1 MKQGKDNKPH
11 IGIYGRR
18 NAGKSSLINCLSG
31 QNISIVSDLKG
42 TTTDP
47 VKRSYEI
54 LGYAPVIFID
64 TAGID
69 DEGDTGQLRVQ
80 KSLDTINIIDMAIIV
95 ISNNEFSTPERDLID
110 KLNGLKTPF
119 FIIHNKSDITPLDN
133 SLKTSIENEFKVPVI
148 DFTTQNRDK
157 VSLVFDTIK
166 QIAPEN
172 TWTFGSLLGDIVEK
186 NDIVLL
192 ITPIDSEAP
201 QGRMILPQVQVLRD
215 CLDNHCMAFVIQDT
229 EVEEFFRRGIKP
241 RLAITDSQVFHKV
254 KDIIPKDV
262 PLTSFSIVLA
272 RSKGDFANYLKGT
285 PHISELKDGDK
296 ILMLESCSH
305 HVSCEDIGRVK
316 IPNGL
321 RKFTGKELDFTFV
334 AGLDSIPEPI
344 TDFAMVIQCGGCMV
358 TRKQLMNRLK
368 PAVNAGIPISN
379 YGMTL
384 AYLSGIFDKA
394 VEVFRKQKMV
404 QHYPTQSC

>member
-18 NAGKSSLINCLSG
+18 NVGKSSLINCLSG

-47 VKRSYEI
+47 VKRSFEI

-69 DEGDTGQLRVQ
+69 DEGETGQLRIQ
-80 KSLDTINIIDMAIIV
+80 RSLETINIIDIAIVV
-95 ISNNEFSTPERDLID
+95 ISNNEFGEYERKIID
-110 KLNGLKTPF
+110 RLKELKTVF
-119 FIIHNKSDITPLDN
+119 FIIHNKSDITPLDSN
-133 SLKTSIENEFKVPVI
+133 LKSDLENEFNVPVI
-148 DFTTQNRDK
+148 DFTTTNRDN
-157 VSLVFDTIK
+157 VQLVFDTIK
-166 QIAPEN
+166 QIAPES
-172 TWTFGSLLGDIVEK
+172 TWTFGSLLGDIINV

-215 CLDNHCMAFVIQDT
+215 CLDNHSMAIVIQDT

-254 KDIIPKDV
+254 KNLIPNDV

-285 PHISELKDGDK
+285 PHISNLKDGDK

-316 IPNGL
+316 LPKGL
-321 RKFTGKELDFTFV
+321 RKFTGKDLSFTFV
-334 AGLDSIPEPI
+334 AGLDEIPNKI
-344 TDFAMVIQCGGCMV
+344 TDYAMVIQCGGCMV

-368 PAVNAGIPISN
+368 PAVDAGIPISN
-379 YGMTL
+379 YGMAL

-394 VEVFRKQKMV
+394 VEIFR
-404 QHYPTQSC
+404 

>member
-47 VKRSYEI
+47 VKRSFEI

-69 DEGDTGQLRVQ
+69 DEGETGQLRIQ
-80 KSLDTINIIDMAIIV
+80 RSLDTLNIIDIAIIV
-95 ISNNEFSTPERDLID
+95 ISNNEFGDYERKIID
-110 KLNGLKTPF
+110 RLKELKTVF
-119 FIIHNKSDITPLDN
+119 FIIHNKSDIVPLDSKLKA
-133 SLKTSIENEFKVPVI
+133 SLEDEFNVPVI
-148 DFTTQNRDK
+148 DFTTRNRDG
-157 VSLVFDTIK
+157 VSSVFETIK
-166 QIAPEN
+166 QIAPES
-172 TWTFGSLLGDIVEK
+172 TWTFGSLLGDIINE

-215 CLDNHCMAFVIQDT
+215 CLDNHCMAMVVQDT

-254 KDIIPKDV
+254 KTLIPSDV

-285 PHISELKDGDK
+285 PHISNLRDGDK

-316 IPNGL
+316 IPNAL
-321 RKFTGKELDFTFV
+321 QKFTGKKLSFTFV
-334 AGLDSIPEPI
+334 AGLDQIPGQI
-344 TDFAMVIQCGGCMV
+344 SDYAMLIQCGGCMV
-358 TRKQLMNRLK
+358 TRKQLLNRLK
-368 PAVNAGIPISN
+368 PAVDAGIPISN

-384 AYLSGIFDKA
+384 AYLTGIFEKA
-394 VEVFRKQKMV
+394 VEVFRR
-404 QHYPTQSC
+404 

>member
-1 MKQGKDNKPH
+1 MQQGKENKPH

-18 NAGKSSLINCLSG
+18 NVGKSSLINCLSG

-47 VKRSYEI
+47 VKRSFEI

-69 DEGDTGQLRVQ
+69 DEGETGQLRIQ
-80 KSLDTINIIDMAIIV
+80 KSIDTLNVIDMAILV
-95 ISNNEFSTPERDLID
+95 ISDNNFGDYERDLIH
-110 KLNGLKTPF
+110 KINELKTPF
-119 FIIHNKSDITPLDN
+119 FIIHNKSDLAPIC
-133 SLKTSIENEFKVPVI
+133 SGLKSDIEAEFNVPVL
-148 DFTTQNRDK
+148 DFTTTNRDNI
-157 VSLVFDTIK
+157 SLVFDTIK
-166 QIAPEN
+166 QIAPES
-172 TWTFGSLLGDIVEK
+172 TWTFQTLLGDIVAQ

-215 CLDNHCMAFVIQDT
+215 CLDNHCIAIVIQDT
-229 EVEEFFRRGIKP
+229 EVENFFSRGIKP
-241 RLAITDSQVFHKV
+241 KLVVTDSQVFHIIKA
-254 KDIIPKDV
+254 KIPADI

-272 RSKGDFANYLKGT
+272 RSKGDFQNYIKGT
-285 PHISELKDGDK
+285 PYISKLQDGDK

-321 RKFTGKELDFTFV
+321 RKFTGKKLDFTFV
-334 AGLDSIPEPI
+334 AGLDDIPGKI
-344 TDFAMVIQCGGCMV
+344 TDYAMVIQCGGCMV
-358 TRKQLMNRLK
+358 TRKQLINRLK
-368 PAVNAGIPISN
+368 TASDAGIPISN

-384 AYLSGIFDKA
+384 AYLTGIFNKA
-394 VEVFRKQKMV
+394 VEVFGR
-404 QHYPTQSC
+404 TEL

>member
-18 NAGKSSLINCLSG
+18 NVGKSSLINCLSG

-47 VKRSYEI
+47 VKRSFEI

-69 DEGDTGQLRVQ
+69 DEGETGQLRIQ
-80 KSLDTINIIDMAIIV
+80 RSLETLNIIDIAIVV
-95 ISNNEFSTPERDLID
+95 ISNNEFGEYERKIID
-110 KLNGLKTPF
+110 RLKELKTVF
-119 FIIHNKSDITPLDN
+119 FIIHNKSDIAPLDGK
-133 SLKTSIENEFKVPVI
+133 LKSDLENEFNVPVI
-148 DFTTQNRDK
+148 DFTTSNRDN
-157 VSLVFDTIK
+157 VQLVFDTIK
-166 QIAPEN
+166 QIAPES
-172 TWTFGSLLGDIVEK
+172 TWTFGSLLGDIISA

-215 CLDNHCMAFVIQDT
+215 CLDNHSMAIVIQDT

-254 KDIIPKDV
+254 KNLIPNDV

-285 PHISELKDGDK
+285 PHISNLKDGDK

-305 HVSCEDIGRVK
+305 HVSCEDIGRFK

-321 RKFTGKELDFTFV
+321 RKFTGKDLSFNFV
-334 AGLDSIPEPI
+334 AGLDEIPNKI
-344 TDFAMVIQCGGCMV
+344 TDYAMVIQCGGCMV

-368 PAVNAGIPISN
+368 PAVDAGIPISN

-394 VEVFRKQKMV
+394 VEIFKANNV
-404 QHYPTQSC
+404 S

>member
-69 DEGDTGQLRVQ
+69 DEGETGQLRIQ
-80 KSLDTINIIDMAIIV
+80 RSLETLNIIDIAIIV
-95 ISNNEFSTPERDLID
+95 ISDNEFGDYERKIIERL
-110 KLNGLKTPF
+110 KELKTVF
-119 FIIHNKSDITPLDN
+119 FIIHNKSDIAPLDSKLKQ
-133 SLKTSIENEFKVPVI
+133 SLEAEYKVPVI
-148 DFTTQNRDK
+148 DFTTTNRDM
-157 VSLVFDTIK
+157 VPLVFDTIK
-166 QIAPEN
+166 QIAPES
-172 TWTFGSLLGDIVEK
+172 TWTFGSLLGDIVGE
-186 NDIVLL
+186 NDMVLL

-215 CLDNHCMAFVIQDT
+215 CLDNHCIVITVQDT

-241 RLAITDSQVFHKV
+241 RLAVTDSQVFHKV
-254 KDIIPKDV
+254 KNLIPSDV

-285 PHISELKDGDK
+285 PHIADLRDGDR

-316 IPNGL
+316 IPNAL
-321 RKFTGKELDFTFV
+321 RKFTGKNLEFTFV
-334 AGLDSIPEPI
+334 AGLDQIPDKI
-344 TDFAMVIQCGGCMV
+344 TDYAMLIQCGGCMV
-358 TRKQLMNRLK
+358 TRKQLLNRLK
-368 PAVNAGIPISN
+368 PAVDAGIPISN

-384 AYLSGIFDKA
+384 AYLTGIFDKA
-394 VEVFRKQKMV
+394 VEIFK
-404 QHYPTQSC
+404 

>member
-18 NAGKSSLINCLSG
+18 NVGKSSLINCLSG

-69 DEGDTGQLRVQ
+69 DEGATGELRIKKTVDTLE
-80 KSLDTINIIDMAIIV
+80 IIDMAIIV
-95 ISNNEFSTPERDLID
+95 ISNNEFGEYERKIINR
-110 KLNGLKTPF
+110 LNELKTAF
-119 FIIHNKSDITPLDN
+119 FIIHNKSDIIQLDSELKD
-133 SLKTSIENEFKVPVI
+133 SLEKEFNVPVI
-148 DFTTQNRDK
+148 DFTTTNRDN
-157 VSLVFDTIK
+157 VSIVFDTIK
-166 QIAPEN
+166 QIAPDN
-172 TWTFGSLLGDIVEK
+172 TWTFGSLLGDIVK
-186 NDIVLL
+186 KDDIILL

-201 QGRMILPQVQVLRD
+201 QGRIILPQVQVLRD
-215 CLDNHCMAFVIQDT
+215 CLDNHCTSIVIQDT
-229 EVEEFFRRGIKP
+229 EVESFFKRGITP
-241 RLAITDSQVFHKV
+241 RLVITDSQVFHKV
-254 KDIIPKDV
+254 KNLIRENV

-272 RSKGDFANYLKGT
+272 RSKGDFTSYLKGT
-285 PHISELKDGDK
+285 PAISMLKDGDK
-296 ILMLESCSH
+296 ILILESCSH

-321 RKFTGKELDFTFV
+321 SKFTGKQLSFTFV
-334 AGLDSIPEPI
+334 AGLDAIPEPI
-344 TDFAMVIQCGGCMV
+344 SSYAMIIQCGGCMV
-358 TRKQLMNRLK
+358 TRKQLINRLK
-368 PAVNAGIPISN
+368 PAVDAGIPISN

-394 VEVFRKQKMV
+394 VEVFKG
-404 QHYPTQSC
+404 

>member
-47 VKRSYEI
+47 VKRSFEI

-69 DEGDTGQLRVQ
+69 DEGETGQLRIQ
-80 KSLDTINIIDMAIIV
+80 RSLETLNIIDMAIIV
-95 ISNNEFSTPERDLID
+95 ISNNEFGDYERKIIERL
-110 KLNGLKTPF
+110 KELKTVF
-119 FIIHNKSDITPLDN
+119 FIIHNKSDIAPLDN
-133 SLKTSIENEFKVPVI
+133 KLKQSLETEYNVPII
-148 DFTTQNRDK
+148 DFTTTSRDL
-157 VSLVFDTIK
+157 VPLVFDTIK

-172 TWTFGSLLGDIVEK
+172 TWTFGSLLGDIVTA

-215 CLDNHCMAFVIQDT
+215 CLDNHCMAIVVQDT
-229 EVEEFFRRGIKP
+229 EVEEFFHRGIKP

-254 KDIIPKDV
+254 KNLIPNDA

-285 PHISELKDGDK
+285 PHISDLCDGDK

-305 HVSCEDIGRVK
+305 HVSCEDIGRFK
-316 IPNGL
+316 IPNAL
-321 RKFTGKELDFTFV
+321 RKFTGKNLDFTFV
-334 AGLDSIPEPI
+334 AGLDQIPDKI
-344 TDFAMVIQCGGCMV
+344 TDYAMVIQCGGCMA
-358 TRKQLMNRLK
+358 TRKQLINRLK
-368 PAVNAGIPISN
+368 PAVDANIPISN

-384 AYLSGIFDKA
+384 AYLTGIFDKA
-394 VEVFRKQKMV
+394 VEIFK
-404 QHYPTQSC
+404 

>member
-18 NAGKSSLINCLSG
+18 NVGKSSLINCLSG

-47 VKRSYEI
+47 VKRSFEI

-69 DEGDTGQLRVQ
+69 DEGETGQLRIQ
-80 KSLDTINIIDMAIIV
+80 RSLETLNIIDIAIVV
-95 ISNNEFSTPERDLID
+95 ISNNEFGEYERKIID
-110 KLNGLKTPF
+110 RLKELKTVF
-119 FIIHNKSDITPLDN
+119 FIIHNKSDIAPLDGK
-133 SLKTSIENEFKVPVI
+133 LKSDLENEFNVPVI
-148 DFTTQNRDK
+148 DFTTSNRDN
-157 VSLVFDTIK
+157 VQLVFDTIK
-166 QIAPEN
+166 QIAPES
-172 TWTFGSLLGDIVEK
+172 TWTFGSLLGDIISA

-215 CLDNHCMAFVIQDT
+215 CLDNHSMAIVIQDT

-254 KDIIPKDV
+254 KNLIPNDV

-285 PHISELKDGDK
+285 PHISNLKDCDK

-305 HVSCEDIGRVK
+305 HVSCEDIGRFK

-321 RKFTGKELDFTFV
+321 RKFTGKDLSFNFV
-334 AGLDSIPEPI
+334 AGLDEIPNKI
-344 TDFAMVIQCGGCMV
+344 TDYAMVIQCGGCMV

-368 PAVNAGIPISN
+368 PAVDAGIPISN

-394 VEVFRKQKMV
+394 VEIFKANNV
-404 QHYPTQSC
+404 S

>member
-18 NAGKSSLINCLSG
+18 NVGKSSLINCLSG

-47 VKRSYEI
+47 VKRSFEI
-54 LGYAPVIFID
+54 LGYAPVIFVD

-69 DEGDTGQLRVQ
+69 DEGKTGEMRVQ
-80 KSLDTINIIDMAIIV
+80 KSIDTLNIIDIAIIV
-95 ISNNEFSTPERDLID
+95 ISNNTFGKYEADIIR
-110 KLNGLKTPF
+110 KLNDLKTPF
-119 FIIHNKSDITPLDN
+119 FIIHNKSDKEPIGN
-133 SLKTSIENEFKVPVI
+133 ELKTELSEKYKVPII
-148 DFTTQNRDK
+148 DFTTENREQ
-157 VSLVFDTIK
+157 VAEVFEIIK
-166 QIAPEN
+166 QIAPDN
-172 TWTFGSLLGDIVEK
+172 TWTFKSLLGDIVK
-186 NDIVLL
+186 PNDIVLL

-215 CLDNHCMAFVIQDT
+215 CLDNHCIVIAVQDA
-229 EVEEFFRRGIKP
+229 EVDEFFARGIIP
-241 RLAITDSQVFHKV
+241 QLAITDSQVFHKV
-254 KDIIPKDV
+254 KNQIPENV

-272 RSKGDFANYLKGT
+272 RSKGDFKAYIEGT
-285 PHISELKDGDK
+285 PHISKLNDGDK

-321 RKFTGKELDFTFV
+321 RKFTGKNLDFTFV
-334 AGLDSIPEPI
+334 AGLDTIPGNI
-344 TDFAMVIQCGGCMV
+344 TDYAMIIQCGGCMV
-358 TRKQLMNRLK
+358 TRKQLINRLK
-368 PAVNAGIPISN
+368 PAVDANIPISN

-384 AYLSGIFDKA
+384 AYLTGIFEKS
-394 VEVFRKQKMV
+394 VEIFRRV
-404 QHYPTQSC
+404 L

>member
-47 VKRSYEI
+47 VKRSFEI

-69 DEGDTGQLRVQ
+69 DEGETGQLRIQ
-80 KSLDTINIIDMAIIV
+80 RSLDTLNIIDIAIIV
-95 ISNNEFSTPERDLID
+95 ISNNEFGDYERKIID
-110 KLNGLKTPF
+110 RLKELKTVF
-119 FIIHNKSDITPLDN
+119 FIIHNKSDIVPLDSKLKA
-133 SLKTSIENEFKVPVI
+133 SLEDEFNVPVI
-148 DFTTQNRDK
+148 DFTTRNRDG
-157 VSLVFDTIK
+157 VSSVFETIK
-166 QIAPEN
+166 QIAPES
-172 TWTFGSLLGDIVEK
+172 TWTFGSLLGDIVNE

-215 CLDNHCMAFVIQDT
+215 CLDNHCMAMVVQDT
-229 EVEEFFRRGIKP
+229 EVVEFFRRGIKP

-254 KDIIPKDV
+254 KTLIPSDV

-285 PHISELKDGDK
+285 PHISNLRDGDK

-316 IPNGL
+316 IPNAL
-321 RKFTGKELDFTFV
+321 QKFTGKKLSFTFV
-334 AGLDSIPEPI
+334 AGLDQIPGQI
-344 TDFAMVIQCGGCMV
+344 SDYAMLIQCGGCMV
-358 TRKQLMNRLK
+358 TRKQLLNRLK
-368 PAVNAGIPISN
+368 PAVDAGIPISN

-384 AYLSGIFDKA
+384 AYLTGIFEKA
-394 VEVFRKQKMV
+394 VEVFRR
-404 QHYPTQSC
+404 

>member
-31 QNISIVSDLKG
+31 QNISIVSNLKG

-69 DEGDTGQLRVQ
+69 DEGETGQLRIQ
-80 KSLDTINIIDMAIIV
+80 RSLETLNIIDMAIIV
-95 ISNNEFSTPERDLID
+95 ISDNEFGDYERKIIERL
-110 KLNGLKTPF
+110 KELKTVF
-119 FIIHNKSDITPLDN
+119 FIIHNKSDIVPLDSKLKQ
-133 SLKTSIENEFKVPVI
+133 SLEAEYKVPVI
-148 DFTTQNRDK
+148 DFTTTNRDL
-157 VSLVFDTIK
+157 VPLVFDTIK
-166 QIAPEN
+166 QIAPES
-172 TWTFGSLLGDIVEK
+172 TWTFGSLLGDIVGE
-186 NDIVLL
+186 NDMVLL

-201 QGRMILPQVQVLRD
+201 QGRMIMPQVQVLRD
-215 CLDNHCMAFVIQDT
+215 CLDNHCIVITVQDT

-241 RLAITDSQVFHKV
+241 RLAVTDSQVFHKV
-254 KDIIPKDV
+254 KNLIPSDV

-285 PHISELKDGDK
+285 PHIADLRDGDR

-316 IPNGL
+316 IPNAL
-321 RKFTGKELDFTFV
+321 RKFTGKNLEFTFV
-334 AGLDSIPEPI
+334 AGLDQIPDKI
-344 TDFAMVIQCGGCMV
+344 TDYAMLIQCGGCMV
-358 TRKQLMNRLK
+358 TRKQLLNRLK
-368 PAVNAGIPISN
+368 PAVDAGIPISN

-384 AYLSGIFDKA
+384 AYLTGIFDKA
-394 VEVFRKQKMV
+394 TEIFK
-404 QHYPTQSC
+404 

>member
-1 MKQGKDNKPH
+1 MQPGKENKPH

-47 VKRSYEI
+47 VKRSFEI

-69 DEGDTGQLRVQ
+69 DEGETGQLRIQ
-80 KSLDTINIIDMAIIV
+80 KTIDTLSIIDMAIIV
-95 ISNNEFSTPERDLID
+95 ITENNFGDYERNLIF
-110 KLNGLKTPF
+110 KLKELKTPF
-119 FIIHNKSDITPLDN
+119 FIIHNKSDLTPIH
-133 SLKTSIENEFKVPVI
+133 SLLKIKLKAEFNVPVI
-148 DFTTQNRDK
+148 DFSTTNRNN

-166 QIAPEN
+166 QIAPES
-172 TWTFGSLLGDIVEK
+172 TWTFKTLLGDIVDS

-215 CLDNHCMAFVIQDT
+215 CLDNHCITIVIQDT
-229 EVEEFFRRGIKP
+229 EVENFFSRGIKP
-241 RLAITDSQVFHKV
+241 KLVVTDSQVFHKV
-254 KDIIPKDV
+254 KTQIPAEI

-272 RSKGDFANYLKGT
+272 RSKGDFSNYIKGT
-285 PHISELKDGDK
+285 PQISKLHDGDK

-321 RKFTGKELDFTFV
+321 RKFTGKQLEFTFV
-334 AGLDSIPEPI
+334 AGLDEIPGQI
-344 TDFAMVIQCGGCMV
+344 TDYAMVIQCGGCMV
-358 TRKQLMNRLK
+358 TRKQLMNRLQK
-368 PAVNAGIPISN
+368 ATDAGIPISN

-384 AYLSGIFDKA
+384 AYLTGIFDKA
-394 VEVFRKQKMV
+394 VEVFSR
-404 QHYPTQSC
+404 TDF

>member
-1 MKQGKDNKPH
+1 MNRGKENKPH

-18 NAGKSSLINCLSG
+18 NTGKSSLINCLSG

-47 VKRSYEI
+47 VKRSFEI

-69 DEGDTGQLRVQ
+69 DEGETGRLRIQ
-80 KSLDTINIIDMAIIV
+80 KSLNTLDTIDIAIIV
-95 ISNNEFSTPERDLID
+95 ISNNEFGEYERKIID
-110 KLNGLKTPF
+110 KLKELNTVF
-119 FIIHNKSDITPLDN
+119 FIVHNKSDIVPLD
-133 SLKTSIENEFKVPVI
+133 SKLRDDIEREFNVPII
-148 DFTTQNRDK
+148 DFTTRTRDNIQ
-157 VSLVFDTIK
+157 VIFDTIK
-166 QIAPEN
+166 QIAPES
-172 TWTFGSLLGDIVEK
+172 TWTFGSLLGDIITT

-215 CLDNHCMAFVIQDT
+215 CLDNHCITIIVQDT
-229 EVEEFFRRGIKP
+229 EVEEFFRKGIKP

-254 KDIIPKDV
+254 KSLIPADV

-272 RSKGDFANYLKGT
+272 RSKGDFSSYLNGT
-285 PHISELKDGDK
+285 PHIANLCNGDK

-316 IPNGL
+316 LPTAL
-321 RKFTGKELDFTFV
+321 KKFTGKDLSFTFV
-334 AGLDSIPEPI
+334 AGLDKIPGEI
-344 TDFAMVIQCGGCMV
+344 TDYAMIIQCGGCMV
-358 TRKQLMNRLK
+358 TRKQLLNRLK
-368 PAVNAGIPISN
+368 PAVDAGIPISN

-384 AYLSGIFDKA
+384 AYLNGIFDKA
-394 VEVFRKQKMV
+394 VEIFKKPQ
-404 QHYPTQSC
+404 

>member
-1 MKQGKDNKPH
+1 MQQGKENKPH

-18 NAGKSSLINCLSG
+18 NVGKSSLINCLSG

-47 VKRSYEI
+47 VKRSFEI

-69 DEGDTGQLRVQ
+69 DEGETGQLRIQ
-80 KSLDTINIIDMAIIV
+80 KSIDTLNVIDMAILV
-95 ISNNEFSTPERDLID
+95 ISDNNFGDYERDLIH
-110 KLNGLKTPF
+110 KINELKTPF
-119 FIIHNKSDITPLDN
+119 FIIHNKSDLAPIC
-133 SLKTSIENEFKVPVI
+133 SGLKSDIETEFNVPVL
-148 DFTTQNRDK
+148 DFTTTNRDNI
-157 VSLVFDTIK
+157 SLVFDTIK
-166 QIAPEN
+166 QIAPES
-172 TWTFGSLLGDIVEK
+172 TWTFQTLLGDIVAQ
-186 NDIVLL
+186 NDIALL

-215 CLDNHCMAFVIQDT
+215 CLDNHCIAIVIQDT
-229 EVEEFFRRGIKP
+229 EVENFFSRGIKP
-241 RLAITDSQVFHKV
+241 KLVVTDSQVFHIIKA
-254 KDIIPKDV
+254 KIPADI

-272 RSKGDFANYLKGT
+272 RSKGDFQNYIKGT
-285 PHISELKDGDK
+285 PYISKLQDGDK

-321 RKFTGKELDFTFV
+321 RKFTGKKLDFTFV
-334 AGLDSIPEPI
+334 AGLDDIPGKI
-344 TDFAMVIQCGGCMV
+344 TDYAMVIQCGGCMV
-358 TRKQLMNRLK
+358 TRKQLINRLK
-368 PAVNAGIPISN
+368 TATDAGIPISN

-384 AYLSGIFDKA
+384 AYLTGIFNKA
-394 VEVFRKQKMV
+394 VEVFGR
-404 QHYPTQSC
+404 TEL

>member
-1 MKQGKDNKPH
+1 MQQGKENKPH

-18 NAGKSSLINCLSG
+18 NVGKSSLINCLSG

-47 VKRSYEI
+47 VKRSFEI

-69 DEGDTGQLRVQ
+69 DEGETGQLRIQ
-80 KSLDTINIIDMAIIV
+80 KSIDTLNVIDMAILV
-95 ISNNEFSTPERDLID
+95 ISDNNFGDYERDLIH
-110 KLNGLKTPF
+110 KINELKTPF
-119 FIIHNKSDITPLDN
+119 FIIHNKSDLAPIC
-133 SLKTSIENEFKVPVI
+133 SGLKSDIEAEFNVPVL
-148 DFTTQNRDK
+148 DFTTTNRDNI
-157 VSLVFDTIK
+157 SLVFDTIK
-166 QIAPEN
+166 QIAPES
-172 TWTFGSLLGDIVEK
+172 TWTFQTLLGDIVAQ

-215 CLDNHCMAFVIQDT
+215 CLDNHCIAIVIQDT
-229 EVEEFFRRGIKP
+229 EVENFFSRGIKP
-241 RLAITDSQVFHKV
+241 KLVVTDSQVFHIIKA
-254 KDIIPKDV
+254 KIPADI

-272 RSKGDFANYLKGT
+272 RSKGDFQNYIKGT
-285 PHISELKDGDK
+285 PYISKLQDGDK

-321 RKFTGKELDFTFV
+321 RKFTGKKLDFTFV
-334 AGLDSIPEPI
+334 AGLDDIPGKI
-344 TDFAMVIQCGGCMV
+344 TDYAMVIQCGGCMV
-358 TRKQLMNRLK
+358 TRKQLINRLK
-368 PAVNAGIPISN
+368 TATDAGIPISN

-384 AYLSGIFDKA
+384 AYLTGIFNKA
-394 VEVFRKQKMV
+394 VEVFGR
-404 QHYPTQSC
+404 TEL

>member
-69 DEGDTGQLRVQ
+69 DEGETGQLRIQ
-80 KSLDTINIIDMAIIV
+80 RSLETLNIIDIAIIV
-95 ISNNEFSTPERDLID
+95 ISDNEFGDYERKIIERL
-110 KLNGLKTPF
+110 KELKTVF
-119 FIIHNKSDITPLDN
+119 FIIHNKSDIVPLDSKLKQ
-133 SLKTSIENEFKVPVI
+133 SLEAEYNVPVI
-148 DFTTQNRDK
+148 DFTTTNRDL
-157 VSLVFDTIK
+157 VPLVFDTIK
-166 QIAPEN
+166 QIAPES
-172 TWTFGSLLGDIVEK
+172 TWTFGSLLGDIVGE

-215 CLDNHCMAFVIQDT
+215 CLDNHCIVITVQDT
-229 EVEEFFRRGIKP
+229 EVEEFFRCGIKP
-241 RLAITDSQVFHKV
+241 RLAVTDSQVFYKV
-254 KDIIPKDV
+254 KNLIPSDV

-285 PHISELKDGDK
+285 PHIADLRDGDK

-316 IPNGL
+316 IPNAL
-321 RKFTGKELDFTFV
+321 RKFTGKNLEFTFV
-334 AGLDSIPEPI
+334 AGLDQIPDKI
-344 TDFAMVIQCGGCMV
+344 TDYAMLIQCGGCMV
-358 TRKQLMNRLK
+358 TRKQLLNRLK
-368 PAVNAGIPISN
+368 PAVDAGIPISN

-384 AYLSGIFDKA
+384 AYMTGIFDKA
-394 VEVFRKQKMV
+394 TEIFK
-404 QHYPTQSC
+404 

>member
-1 MKQGKDNKPH
+1 MQQGKENKPH

-18 NAGKSSLINCLSG
+18 NVGKSSLINCLSG

-47 VKRSYEI
+47 VKRSFEI

-69 DEGDTGQLRVQ
+69 DEGETGQLRIQ
-80 KSLDTINIIDMAIIV
+80 KSIDTLNVIDMAILV
-95 ISNNEFSTPERDLID
+95 ISDNNFGDYERDLIH
-110 KLNGLKTPF
+110 KINELKTPF
-119 FIIHNKSDITPLDN
+119 FIIHNKSDLAPIC
-133 SLKTSIENEFKVPVI
+133 SGLKSDIEAEFNVPVL
-148 DFTTQNRDK
+148 DFTTTNRDNI
-157 VSLVFDTIK
+157 SLVFDTIK
-166 QIAPEN
+166 QIAPES
-172 TWTFGSLLGDIVEK
+172 TWTFQTLLGDIVAQ

-215 CLDNHCMAFVIQDT
+215 CLDNHCIAIVIQDT
-229 EVEEFFRRGIKP
+229 EVENFFSRGIKP
-241 RLAITDSQVFHKV
+241 KLVVTDSQVFHIIKA
-254 KDIIPKDV
+254 KIPADI

-272 RSKGDFANYLKGT
+272 RSKGDFQNYIKGT
-285 PHISELKDGDK
+285 PYISKLQDGDK

-305 HVSCEDIGRVK
+305 HVSCEDIGRIK

-321 RKFTGKELDFTFV
+321 RKFTGKKLDFTFV
-334 AGLDSIPEPI
+334 AGLDDIPGKI
-344 TDFAMVIQCGGCMV
+344 TDYAMVIQCGGCMV
-358 TRKQLMNRLK
+358 TRKQLINRLK
-368 PAVNAGIPISN
+368 TATDAGIPISN

-384 AYLSGIFDKA
+384 AYLTGIFNKA
-394 VEVFRKQKMV
+394 VEVFGR
-404 QHYPTQSC
+404 TEL

>member
-18 NAGKSSLINCLSG
+18 NVGKSSLINCLSG
-31 QNISIVSDLKG
+31 QNISIVSNLKG

-69 DEGDTGQLRVQ
+69 DEGETGQLRIQ
-80 KSLDTINIIDMAIIV
+80 RSLETINIIDIAIVV
-95 ISNNEFSTPERDLID
+95 ISNNEFGEYERKIID
-110 KLNGLKTPF
+110 RLKELKTVF
-119 FIIHNKSDITPLDN
+119 FIIHNKSDITPLDSN
-133 SLKTSIENEFKVPVI
+133 LKSDLENEFNVPVI
-148 DFTTQNRDK
+148 DFTTSNRDN
-157 VSLVFDTIK
+157 VQLVFDTIK
-166 QIAPEN
+166 QIAPES
-172 TWTFGSLLGDIVEK
+172 TWTFGSLLGDIINV

-215 CLDNHCMAFVIQDT
+215 CLDNHSMAIVIQDT

-254 KDIIPKDV
+254 KSLIPSDV

-272 RSKGDFANYLKGT
+272 RSKGDIANYLKGT
-285 PHISELKDGDK
+285 PHISDLKDGDK

-321 RKFTGKELDFTFV
+321 RKFTGKDLAFTFV
-334 AGLDSIPEPI
+334 AGLDDIPEKI
-344 TDFAMVIQCGGCMV
+344 TDYAMLIQCGGCMV

-368 PAVNAGIPISN
+368 PAVDAGIPISN

-394 VEVFRKQKMV
+394 VEIFKK
-404 QHYPTQSC
+404 

>member
-1 MKQGKDNKPH
+1 MKQGKDSKPH

-18 NAGKSSLINCLSG
+18 NVGKSSLINCLSG

-47 VKRSYEI
+47 VKRSFEI

-69 DEGDTGQLRVQ
+69 DEGETGQLRIQ
-80 KSLDTINIIDMAIIV
+80 RSLETLNIIDIAIVV
-95 ISNNEFSTPERDLID
+95 ISNNEFGDYERKIISRL
-110 KLNGLKTPF
+110 KELNTVF
-119 FIIHNKSDITPLDN
+119 FIIHNKSDLVPLD
-133 SLKTSIENEFKVPVI
+133 SKLKSDLENEFNVPVI
-148 DFTTQNRDK
+148 GFTTTNRDN
-157 VSLVFDTIK
+157 VQLVFDTIK
-166 QIAPEN
+166 QIAPES
-172 TWTFGSLLGDIVEK
+172 TWTFGSLLGDIINV

-215 CLDNHCMAFVIQDT
+215 CLDNHSMAIVIQDT

-254 KDIIPKDV
+254 KNLIPNDV

-285 PHISELKDGDK
+285 PHISNLKDGDK

-305 HVSCEDIGRVK
+305 HVS
-316 IPNGL
+316 
-321 RKFTGKELDFTFV
+321 
-334 AGLDSIPEPI
+334 
-344 TDFAMVIQCGGCMV
+344 
-358 TRKQLMNRLK
+358 
-368 PAVNAGIPISN
+368 
-379 YGMTL
+379 
-384 AYLSGIFDKA
+384 
-394 VEVFRKQKMV
+394 
-404 QHYPTQSC
+404 

>member
-47 VKRSYEI
+47 VKRSFEI

-69 DEGDTGQLRVQ
+69 DEGETGQLRIQ
-80 KSLDTINIIDMAIIV
+80 RSLETLNIIDMAIIV
-95 ISNNEFSTPERDLID
+95 ISNNEFGDYERKIIERL
-110 KLNGLKTPF
+110 KELKTVF
-119 FIIHNKSDITPLDN
+119 LIIHNKSDIVQLDN
-133 SLKTSIENEFKVPVI
+133 KLKQSLETEYNVPVI
-148 DFTTQNRDK
+148 DFTTTSRDL
-157 VSLVFDTIK
+157 VPLVFDTIK

-172 TWTFGSLLGDIVEK
+172 TWTFGSLLGDIVTA

-215 CLDNHCMAFVIQDT
+215 CLDNHCLAIVVQDT

-254 KDIIPKDV
+254 KNLIPCDV

-285 PHISELKDGDK
+285 PHIADLRDGDR

-305 HVSCEDIGRVK
+305 HVSCEDIGRFK
-316 IPNGL
+316 IPNAL
-321 RKFTGKELDFTFV
+321 RKFTGKDLDFTFV
-334 AGLDSIPEPI
+334 AGLDQIPDKI
-344 TDFAMVIQCGGCMV
+344 TDYAMVIQCGGCMV
-358 TRKQLMNRLK
+358 TRKQLINRLK
-368 PAVNAGIPISN
+368 PAVDADIPISN

-384 AYLSGIFDKA
+384 AYLTGIFEKA
-394 VEVFRKQKMV
+394 VEIFRK
-404 QHYPTQSC
+404 

>member
-192 ITPIDSEAP
+192 IKQCSVATKGST
-201 QGRMILPQVQVLRD
+201 GGTCR
-215 CLDNHCMAFVIQDT
+215 
-229 EVEEFFRRGIKP
+229 
-241 RLAITDSQVFHKV
+241 AIT
-254 KDIIPKDV
+254 
-262 PLTSFSIVLA
+262 T
-272 RSKGDFANYLKGT
+272 
-285 PHISELKDGDK
+285 
-296 ILMLESCSH
+296 ILS
-305 HVSCEDIGRVK
+305 
-316 IPNGL
+316 
-321 RKFTGKELDFTFV
+321 
-334 AGLDSIPEPI
+334 
-344 TDFAMVIQCGGCMV
+344 
-358 TRKQLMNRLK
+358 
-368 PAVNAGIPISN
+368 
-379 YGMTL
+379 
-384 AYLSGIFDKA
+384 
-394 VEVFRKQKMV
+394 
-404 QHYPTQSC
+404 